1 MELAAQAPSFDEIL
15 KETGPST
22 KAGLMLIWSLL
33 LSLGTQSLPAS
44 IQLSKDILEPKVLTS
59 VVTSNQNDY
68 LIGKVSAVVFTGASA
83 LNITGFQSPDPNRA
97 RFLVVLVT
105 GAGTITLK
113 HESASSI
120 AGNRLHM
127 KSGAD
132 LALATDAAALF
143 LYNQSRY
150 RQVA

>member
-1 MELAAQAPSFDEIL
+1 MDLQAPSFDSIEQ
-15 KETGPST
+15 ETGLFT
-22 KAGLMLIWSLL
+22 KSGVQLIWNALVT
-33 LSLGTQSLPAS
+33 LGTQTLPAS
-44 IQLSKDILEPKVLTS
+44 IQLAKDILEPKVLTS
-59 VVTSNQNDY
+59 TVTSSQNDY

-105 GAGTITLK
+105 GAGTITMK